1 MGRKGARGAMEEP
14 INAEDSG
21 AAKPTLEPAEGGG
34 LAQTANPLELVVAEE
49 DTSPNTAERIERENA
64 ALRMSIL
71 KAGEGPV
78 VSPRN
83 PMTRNLSFVDQAADP
98 SPLKEVR
105 LYERDPKPGQPGRPG
120 SLLGPEQQE
129 EEDESGKAILI
140 AFGIV
145 VLIFFLYILSKE

>member
-1 MGRKGARGAMEEP
+1 MFARGAMEQP
-14 INAEDSG
+14 INSEDSG
-21 AAKPTLEPAEGGG
+21 AAQPTLEPAEGGG

-49 DTSPNTAERIERENA
+49 DTSPNTERIERENA

-120 SLLGPEQQE
+120 SLLGPEQE

-145 VLIFFLYILSKE
+145 VLIFFLYILSKES